1 MQHVRRPKAQN
12 IQNHKAFECAQKGQ
26 ETEIDDP
33 IEDRAQTYH
42 QAANYGHPAHPS
54 HAGQKSVNILSFPTF
69 GGSYPSG
76 PFPLHLKLKASY

>member
-1 MQHVRRPKAQN
+1 MRRPKAQD

-54 HAGQKSVNILSFPTF
+54 HARQKSVNFQSFPTLAW
-69 GGSYPSG
+69 SYPSS
-76 PFPLHLKLKASY
+76 PFPLQLKLKASY